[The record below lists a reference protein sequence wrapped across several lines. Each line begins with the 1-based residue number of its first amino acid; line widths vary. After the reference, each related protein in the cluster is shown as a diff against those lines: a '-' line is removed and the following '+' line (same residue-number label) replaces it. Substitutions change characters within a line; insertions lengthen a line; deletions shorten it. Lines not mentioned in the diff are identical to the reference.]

1 MAADNK
7 VKDRLLDTIKSKAEE
22 AGYEVIILL
31 SNGIRIYRL
40 LLDGLGASQD
50 GLAVLELNFLDDT
63 DMGLEADEGIL
74 QFFVTFDVEL
84 DKSRLTQ
91 ILAALNK
98 INMVTTF
105 GAFQLYTDEWQ
116 LYYRYTQ
123 LVKLDEAGVP
133 ADAMKVLNW
142 IMAFV
147 DDAYDNIKELAGG
160 RF

>member
-7 VKDRLLDTIKSKAEE
+7 DKDRLLDTIKSKAEG

-98 INMVTTF
+98 VNMVTTF

-133 ADAMKVLNW
+133 ADTMKVLNW
-142 IMAFV
+142 IMAFA

>member
-1 MAADNK
+1 MTADNK
-7 VKDRLLDTIKSKAEE
+7 VKDRLLDTIKLKAEE

-31 SNGIRIYRL
+31 SNGTRIYRL

-74 QFFVTFDVEL
+74 QFFVTFDVEI
-84 DKSRLTQ
+84 DKSKLTQ

-105 GAFQLYTDEWQ
+105 GAFELYTDEWQ

-123 LVKLDEAGVP
+123 LIKLDEAGVP
-133 ADAMKVLNW
+133 ADVMKVLNW
-142 IMAFV
+142 IMAFA
-147 DDAYDNIKELAGG
+147 DDAYDNITELAGG

>member
-1 MAADNK
+1 MTADNK
-7 VKDRLLDTIKSKAEE
+7 VKDRLLDTIKLKAEE

-31 SNGIRIYRL
+31 SNGTRIYRL

-123 LVKLDEAGVP
+123 LIKLDEAGVP
-133 ADAMKVLNW
+133 ADVMKVLNW
-142 IMAFV
+142 IMAFA

>member
-105 GAFQLYTDEWQ
+105 GVFQLYTDEWQ

-133 ADAMKVLNW
+133 ADTMKVLNW
-142 IMAFV
+142 IMAFA

>member
-7 VKDRLLDTIKSKAEE
+7 VKDRLLDTIKLKAEE

-31 SNGIRIYRL
+31 SNEIRIYRL

-123 LVKLDEAGVP
+123 LVKLDENGVP
-133 ADAMKVLNW
+133 DDVMKVLNW
-142 IMAFV
+142 IMAFA
-147 DDAYDNIKELAGG
+147 DDAYDNITELAGG

>member
-31 SNGIRIYRL
+31 SNGTRIYRL

-123 LVKLDEAGVP
+123 LVKLDETGVP
-133 ADAMKVLNW
+133 DDVMKVLNW
-142 IMAFV
+142 IMAFA
-147 DDAYDNIKELAGG
+147 DDAYDNITELAGG

>member
-31 SNGIRIYRL
+31 SNGISIYRL

-123 LVKLDEAGVP
+123 LVKLDESGVP

-142 IMAFV
+142 IMAFA
-147 DDAYDNIKELAGG
+147 DDAYDNITELAGG
-160 RF
+160 GF

>member
-31 SNGIRIYRL
+31 SNEIRIYRL

-63 DMGLEADEGIL
+63 EMGLEADEGIL

-142 IMAFV
+142 IMAFA

>member
-1 MAADNK
+1 MTADNK

-31 SNGIRIYRL
+31 SNGTRIYRL

-74 QFFVTFDVEL
+74 QFFVTFDVEI
-84 DKSRLTQ
+84 DKSKLTQ
-91 ILAALNK
+91 ILTALNK

-105 GAFQLYTDEWQ
+105 GAFELYTDEWQ

-123 LVKLDEAGVP
+123 LIKLDEAGVP
-133 ADAMKVLNW
+133 ADVMKVLNW
-142 IMAFV
+142 IMAFA
-147 DDAYDNIKELAGG
+147 DDAYDNITELAGG

>member
-7 VKDRLLDTIKSKAEE
+7 IKDRLLDTIKSKAEE

-31 SNGIRIYRL
+31 SNGTRIYRL

-91 ILAALNK
+91 ILDALNK

-133 ADAMKVLNW
+133 AAAMKVLNW

-147 DDAYDNIKELAGG
+147 DDAYDNITELAGG

>member
-7 VKDRLLDTIKSKAEE
+7 VKERLLDTIKSKAEE

-31 SNGIRIYRL
+31 SNGTRIYRL

-63 DMGLEADEGIL
+63 DMGLETDEGIL

-133 ADAMKVLNW
+133 TDAMKVLNW
-142 IMAFV
+142 IMAFA
-147 DDAYDNIKELAGG
+147 DDAYDNITELAGG

>member
-133 ADAMKVLNW
+133 AEAMKVMNW

-147 DDAYDNIKELAGG
+147 DDTYDNIKELAGG

>member
-63 DMGLEADEGIL
+63 EMGLEADEGIL

-133 ADAMKVLNW
+133 ADVMKVLNW
-142 IMAFV
+142 IMAFA
-147 DDAYDNIKELAGG
+147 DDAYDNITELAGG

>member
-133 ADAMKVLNW
+133 AEAMKVLNW

>member
-22 AGYEVIILL
+22 VGYEVIILL

>member
-31 SNGIRIYRL
+31 SNEIRIYRL

-123 LVKLDEAGVP
+123 LVKLDDAGVP
-133 ADAMKVLNW
+133 AEAMKVLNW

>member
-98 INMVTTF
+98 INMVTTLGHF
-105 GAFQLYTDEWQ
+105 SC
-116 LYYRYTQ
+116 
-123 LVKLDEAGVP
+123 
-133 ADAMKVLNW
+133 
-142 IMAFV
+142 I
-147 DDAYDNIKELAGG
+147 
-160 RF
+160 

>member
-31 SNGIRIYRL
+31 SNGTRIYRL

-133 ADAMKVLNW
+133 ADAMRVLNW
-142 IMAFV
+142 IMAFA
-147 DDAYDNIKELAGG
+147 DDAYDNITELAGG

>member
-31 SNGIRIYRL
+31 SNGTRIYRL

-133 ADAMKVLNW
+133 ADAMNW

-147 DDAYDNIKELAGG
+147 DDAYDNITELAGG

>member
-1 MAADNK
+1 MAAGNK
-7 VKDRLLDTIKSKAEE
+7 GKDRLLDTIKSKAEE

-63 DMGLEADEGIL
+63 EMGLEADEGIL

-123 LVKLDEAGVP
+123 LVKLDETGVP
-133 ADAMKVLNW
+133 DDVMKVLNW
-142 IMAFV
+142 IMAFA
-147 DDAYDNIKELAGG
+147 DDAYDNITELAGG

>member
-31 SNGIRIYRL
+31 SNEIRIYRL

-63 DMGLEADEGIL
+63 EMGLEADEGIL

-123 LVKLDEAGVP
+123 LVKLDENGVP
-133 ADAMKVLNW
+133 DDVMKVLNW
-142 IMAFV
+142 IMAFA
-147 DDAYDNIKELAGG
+147 DDAYDNITELAGG

>member
-7 VKDRLLDTIKSKAEE
+7 DKDRLLDTIKSKAEE

-98 INMVTTF
+98 VNMVTTF

-133 ADAMKVLNW
+133 ADTMKVLNW
-142 IMAFV
+142 IMAFA

>member
-1 MAADNK
+1 MTADNK

-31 SNGIRIYRL
+31 SNGTRIYRL

-74 QFFVTFDVEL
+74 QFFVTFDVEI
-84 DKSRLTQ
+84 DKSKLTQ

-105 GAFQLYTDEWQ
+105 GAFELYTDEWQ

-123 LVKLDEAGVP
+123 LIKLDEAGVP
-133 ADAMKVLNW
+133 ADVMKVLNW
-142 IMAFV
+142 IMAFA
-147 DDAYDNIKELAGG
+147 DDAYDNITELAGG
-160 RF
+160 KF

>member
-7 VKDRLLDTIKSKAEE
+7 IKDRLLDTIKSKAEE

-31 SNGIRIYRL
+31 SNGTRIYRL

-133 ADAMKVLNW
+133 AAAMKVLNW

-147 DDAYDNIKELAGG
+147 DDAYDNITELAGG

>member
-7 VKDRLLDTIKSKAEE
+7 GKDRLLDTIKSKAEE

-63 DMGLEADEGIL
+63 EMGLEADEGIL

-123 LVKLDEAGVP
+123 LVKLDETGVP
-133 ADAMKVLNW
+133 DDVMKVLNW
-142 IMAFV
+142 IMAFA
-147 DDAYDNIKELAGG
+147 DDAYDNITELAGG

>member
-63 DMGLEADEGIL
+63 EMGLEADEGIL

-123 LVKLDEAGVP
+123 LVKLDETGVP
-133 ADAMKVLNW
+133 DDVMKVLNW
-142 IMAFV
+142 IMAFA
-147 DDAYDNIKELAGG
+147 DDAYDNITELAGG

>member
-22 AGYEVIILL
+22 AGYEMIILL

-133 ADAMKVLNW
+133 ADAMRVLNW

-147 DDAYDNIKELAGG
+147 DDAYDNITELAGG

>member
-22 AGYEVIILL
+22 AGYEVITLL

-63 DMGLEADEGIL
+63 EMGLEADEGIL

-123 LVKLDEAGVP
+123 LVKLDETGVP
-133 ADAMKVLNW
+133 DDVMKVLNW
-142 IMAFV
+142 IMAFA
-147 DDAYDNIKELAGG
+147 DGAYDNITELAGG

>member
-31 SNGIRIYRL
+31 SNGTRIYRL

-133 ADAMKVLNW
+133 ADVMKVLNW
-142 IMAFV
+142 IMAFA

>member
-7 VKDRLLDTIKSKAEE
+7 VKDRLLDTIKSKAEK

-123 LVKLDEAGVP
+123 LVKLDESGVP

-142 IMAFV
+142 IMAFA
-147 DDAYDNIKELAGG
+147 DDAYDNITELAGG

>member
-142 IMAFV
+142 IMAFA

>member
-7 VKDRLLDTIKSKAEE
+7 IKDRLLDTIKSKAEE

-31 SNGIRIYRL
+31 SNGTRIYRL

-50 GLAVLELNFLDDT
+50 GLAVLELNFLDDM

-142 IMAFV
+142 IMAFA
-147 DDAYDNIKELAGG
+147 DDAYDNITELAGG

>member
-40 LLDGLGASQD
+40 LLDGLGASHD

-142 IMAFV
+142 IMAFA
-147 DDAYDNIKELAGG
+147 DDAYDNITELAGG

>member
-31 SNGIRIYRL
+31 SNEIRIYRL

-63 DMGLEADEGIL
+63 EMGLEADEGIL
-74 QFFVTFDVEL
+74 QFFVTFDVEI

-133 ADAMKVLNW
+133 ADVMKVLNW
-142 IMAFV
+142 IMAFA
-147 DDAYDNIKELAGG
+147 DDAYDNITELAGG

>member
-133 ADAMKVLNW
+133 ADAMRVLNW

-147 DDAYDNIKELAGG
+147 DDAYDNITELAGG